1 MKAGYIEHKQTR
13 RNGRALSGAN
23 SDGAE
28 NLRCTLEYESA
39 LAFGEER
46 LDSGNQV
53 SGDTFSGEDHSPLVR
68 ADVVKS
74 LFDIQEVF
82 RGFWRQFGGGQSCQR
97 KQVYGIQVC
106 LVYPGQ
112 CRWPSSWLGG
122 GNRR

>member
-1 MKAGYIEHKQTR
+1 VKAGYIEHKQTR

-53 SGDTFSGEDHSPLVR
+53 SGDTFSGEAHSQLVCADLSNPPLT
-68 ADVVKS
+68 S
-74 LFDIQEVF
+74 
-82 RGFWRQFGGGQSCQR
+82 R
-97 KQVYGIQVC
+97 KRVDT
-106 LVYPGQ
+106 
-112 CRWPSSWLGG
+112 SKEAA
-122 GNRR
+122 